1 MLRKL
6 TRTQTWLL
14 LAALAA
20 ACVWAAAL
28 AAGHA
33 DGWTS
38 SEIPPYSDQQL
49 YRDIAKAV
57 ANGQDYYAAATTLHR
72 QHGFPTVPFVTVRLP
87 TLVLAAA
94 AVGWSA
100 LHAILIALLAAI
112 AIVWYATLQG
122 AVSKAE
128 RLGVVI
134 FAALGG
140 AAVSV
145 SVAVPHH
152 DQWAGLLVTLALP
165 LRGGRAWP
173 AAVACAAAALAIRE
187 LAIAFVLLALAF
199 AVVERRWR
207 EAAAW
212 AVLTAV
218 FVAAMAWHAHMVADH
233 VLPSD
238 MQSPGWTGMRG
249 PAGTLGDVVAVS
261 VLQLLPPLLAA
272 PLVVVAL
279 FGWLGAPP
287 RVASFTLLW
296 LLGFGTAIAL
306 FGRDN
311 TTYWAVELMPAW
323 LMGLAFLPRAARD
336 IGAALAKGPAGESQ
350 AT

>member
-6 TRTQTWLL
+6 TRIQAWLL
-14 LAALAA
+14 LAALTA

-28 AAGHA
+28 AVGHA
-33 DGWTS
+33 NGWTS
-38 SEIPPYSDQQL
+38 SETPPYSDQQL
-49 YRDIAKAV
+49 YRDIATAV
-57 ANGQDYYAAATTLHR
+57 AGGEDYYAAATALHR

-94 AVGWSA
+94 AVGWNA
-100 LHAILIALLAAI
+100 LHAVLVALLAAS
-112 AIVWYATLQG
+112 AIVWYAALRG

-128 RLGVVI
+128 RLGVVL

-140 AAVSV
+140 AVVSV
-145 SVAVPHH
+145 PVAVPHH
-152 DQWAGLLVTLALP
+152 DQWAGLLITLALP

-173 AAVACAAAALAIRE
+173 AAVACAAAAVAIRE

-199 AVVERRWR
+199 AMFERRWR

-212 AVLTAV
+212 AMLTAV
-218 FVAAMAWHAHMVADH
+218 FVAAMAWHAHMVAAY
-233 VLPSD
+233 VLPGD
-238 MQSPGWTGMRG
+238 IHSPGWTGMRG
-249 PAGTLGDVVAVS
+249 PAGTLGDVIAVS
-261 VLQLLPPLLAA
+261 VLQLLPPLVGV
-272 PLVVVAL
+272 PLVIVAL
-279 FGWLGAPP
+279 IGWLGAPA

-323 LMGLAFLPRAARD
+323 LMGLAFVPRAAGDLR
-336 IGAALAKGPAGESQ
+336 AALAKEA
-350 AT
+350 AAR

>member
-6 TRTQTWLL
+6 TRAQAWLL

-20 ACVWAAAL
+20 ACAWAAAL
-28 AAGHA
+28 AGAHPR
-33 DGWTS
+33 GWTS

-57 ANGQDYYAAATTLHR
+57 AIGQDYYAAATTLHR

-87 TLVLAAA
+87 TLVVAAA
-94 AVGWSA
+94 AIGWNA
-100 LHAILIALLAAI
+100 LHAILVALLAAI
-112 AIVWYATLQG
+112 AIVWYAVLQG
-122 AVSKAE
+122 ALSKAE
-128 RLGVVI
+128 RFGVVV

-140 AAVSV
+140 AVVAVP
-145 SVAVPHH
+145 VAVPHH
-152 DQWAGLLVTLALP
+152 DQWAGLLLTLALP

-199 AVVERRWR
+199 AIAERRWR
-207 EAAAW
+207 EAAGW
-212 AVLTAV
+212 AVLTGV
-218 FVAAMAWHAHMVADH
+218 FIAAMAWHAHMVAAH
-233 VLPSD
+233 VLPGD
-238 MQSPGWTGMRG
+238 IRSPGWTGMRG
-249 PAGTLGDVVAVS
+249 PAGTVGDVVAVS
-261 VLQLLPPLLAA
+261 VLQVLPPLLGA
-272 PLVVVAL
+272 PLVVAAL
-279 FGWLGAPP
+279 FGWLGAPS
-287 RVASFTLLW
+287 RIAWFVLLW

-336 IGAALAKGPAGESQ
+336 LRAAVEGRGAREPAE
-350 AT
+350 A